1 MTQLEKVSFDIEQ
14 TGLFS
19 ALMEAYQQKN
29 ESLRDLVR
37 AFPSPNSLAD
47 YGRKKSF
54 PSGKRKLLV
63 DALMRQYQANGI
75 QRHEESIQRLIA
87 ANAFTVCT
95 GHQLNLF
102 GGPLFTIYKIQQVIN
117 TCRSMQE
124 MEPSLDW
131 VPVFWM
137 ASEDHDF
144 EEIAHTQWNDRKFQW
159 EHPNASG
166 PVGRLKTAA
175 LTPLLDDFVGFGKGL
190 LGEHQVLD
198 IIEEAY
204 AKHSNLAQATR
215 YWVHKV
221 FGHSGLIVIDGDDAA
236 LKQSASSLFEQ
247 ELFNEGLE
255 SLTSKSCAKLKKEFH
270 LQVNPRPINLFYIAD
285 GIRQRIVSS
294 DSGFATADQAMHWT
308 KTEMKALIE
317 EEASCI
323 SPNAIFRP
331 LYQESILPNLMYL
344 GGGGELAY
352 WLQLKQ
358 GFEGFGLEFP
368 LLQLRDSFHLVDE
381 KILRRLKDLGVPPEA
396 YFQSAEDW
404 VKSQVLANHER
415 NRELEQGRAE
425 LKAALDA
432 MTASLGESFPE
443 LEQSVEAEKARM
455 ERSFKRLEKKISR
468 GLKGRE
474 KEKVEALCRWHEAL
488 WGGSLQERSQNI
500 LSLWALGG
508 EALWSE
514 VQQVSPWPGGKFHL
528 ISIKH

>member
-19 ALMEAYQQKN
+19 ALMEAYQQEN
-29 ESLRDLVR
+29 ESLRGLVR
-37 AFPSPNSLAD
+37 DFSSPNSLAD

-54 PSGKRKLLV
+54 PSAKRKLLV
-63 DALMRQYQANGI
+63 EALLRQYQANGI
-75 QRHEESIQRLIA
+75 QGHEECIQRLSST
-87 ANAFTVCT
+87 NAFTVCT

-102 GGPLFTIYKIQQVIN
+102 GGPLFTLYKIQQVIN
-117 TCRSMQE
+117 TCKSMQE
-124 MEPSLDW
+124 TEPSLDW

-144 EEIAHTQWNDRKFQW
+144 EEIATTQWNDRTFQW
-159 EHPNASG
+159 EHPSASG
-166 PVGRLKTAA
+166 PVGRIETTALK
-175 LTPLLDDFVGFGKGL
+175 PLLNDFITFGKNQ
-190 LGEHQVLD
+190 LGAHQVLS

-204 AKHSNLAQATR
+204 SKHSNLAQATR
-215 YWVHKV
+215 YWVHQV

-236 LKQSASSLFEQ
+236 LKQSASALFKQ
-247 ELFNEGLE
+247 ELFDEGLE
-255 SLTSKSCAKLKKEFH
+255 QLTSESCAKLKKEFH

-285 GIRQRIVSS
+285 GVRQRIVSK
-294 DSGFATADQAMHWT
+294 DSGFATADQSIHWT
-308 KTEMKALIE
+308 EKEMQALIE
-317 EEASCI
+317 EDTSCL

-331 LYQESILPNLMYL
+331 LYQESILPNLMYV

-352 WLQLKQ
+352 WLQLKA

-368 LLQLRDSFHLVDE
+368 LLQLRDSFHLVDD
-381 KILRRLKDLGVPPEA
+381 KIMRRLKDLGVSPEE

-404 VKSQVLANHER
+404 VKRKVLANHER
-415 NRELEQGRAE
+415 NQELEQGRAE
-425 LKAALDA
+425 LRRALDA
-432 MTASLGESFPE
+432 MLASLGDSYPE
-443 LEQSVEAEKARM
+443 LEQSLHAEKARM

-474 KEKVEALCRWHEAL
+474 KDKVEALYRWHNAL

-500 LSLWALGG
+500 LSLWTIGG

-514 VQQVSPWPGGKFHL
+514 MQQVSPWPGGKFHL